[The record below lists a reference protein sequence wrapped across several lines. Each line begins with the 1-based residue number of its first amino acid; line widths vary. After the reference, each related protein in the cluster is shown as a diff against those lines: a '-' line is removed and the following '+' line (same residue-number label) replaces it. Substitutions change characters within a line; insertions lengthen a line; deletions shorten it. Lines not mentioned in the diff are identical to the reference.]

1 MSGGVEPLV
10 QLRSVTV
17 SFDGHVALDDVSL
30 DLFPGEIHALMGQN
44 GAGKSTLVQVLNG
57 VIQPDRG
64 SIVVDGCERVF
75 RSPSDALAAGVAMV
89 FQDIHLG
96 PTLTVAENVM
106 LGREVRSRWGIDW
119 AGTKARAVEQ
129 LSELG
134 LGDLDVDTRLSL
146 LSPPTQQLVA
156 IARAMVA
163 RPRVLLLDEPTSS
176 LEIAD
181 VKRLFGVLRTLRE
194 RGVAIVFISHFLEQ
208 VCAVSDRVSVLR
220 DGRHVEVCRTQEVDR
235 TTLISLMLGED
246 VESLRRL
253 GAERRDH
260 QHDAEGP
267 RVLDAVGVGRRGVIE
282 STDVVVHAGEIVGFA
297 GLRGSGRTELAH
309 VLAGVLSA
317 DSGVVLMSGERVQ
330 FRGPGSGVRHGVA
343 LSSELRSD
351 DGIIADMSVRD
362 NMLLALQAM
371 RGWRFP
377 ISRAEGDSVVG
388 YYMSL
393 FRMEGVDPGA
403 CAGVQSGGTQQKI
416 VLARWLAIHPRVLIL
431 DEPTRGIDVG
441 TTVEIQR
448 RIAQLAVEG
457 MAIIFISSD
466 LEEVVRLSDRI
477 IVLKDRMKIGEL
489 HNGPGVTVDTVVE
502 LIAACEDESL

>member
-1 MSGGVEPLV
+1 M
-10 QLRSVTV
+10 
-17 SFDGHVALDDVSL
+17 
-30 DLFPGEIHALMGQN
+30 
-44 GAGKSTLVQVLNG
+44 VQVLNG

-75 RSPSDALAAGVAMV
+75 RSPSDALAVGVAMV

-317 DSGVVLMSGERVQ
+317 DSGVVLMSG
-330 FRGPGSGVRHGVA
+330 SGC
-343 LSSELRSD
+343 SSVGLVVVFV
-351 DGIIADMSVRD
+351 M
-362 NMLLALQAM
+362 
-371 RGWRFP
+371 GWRCRR
-377 ISRAEGDSVVG
+377 SCAVMMGSLRAC
-388 YYMSL
+388 L
-393 FRMEGVDPGA
+393 F
-403 CAGVQSGGTQQKI
+403 
-416 VLARWLAIHPRVLIL
+416 
-431 DEPTRGIDVG
+431 G
-441 TTVEIQR
+441 TTCCLRCR
-448 RIAQLAVEG
+448 RCVGGGSRFL
-457 MAIIFISSD
+457 
-466 LEEVVRLSDRI
+466 VRKATVWWGTTCHCFGWRVWIRGLVRGCSRVGLSRRSCWRVGWRSI
-477 IVLKDRMKIGEL
+477 RG
-489 HNGPGVTVDTVVE
+489 
-502 LIAACEDESL
+502 C